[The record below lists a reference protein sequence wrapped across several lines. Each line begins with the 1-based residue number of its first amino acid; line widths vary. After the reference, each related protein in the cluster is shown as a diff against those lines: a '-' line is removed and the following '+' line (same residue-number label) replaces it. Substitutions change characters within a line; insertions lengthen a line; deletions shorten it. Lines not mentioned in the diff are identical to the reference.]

1 MKKFLNIF
9 FVTLGVIFFLIL
21 ILVGYA
27 YATNMFGVKTF
38 FTGDASLSDKTN
50 VGQDLDRNP
59 LIPESQEKA
68 LEAIG
73 IDPAKLP
80 TKITP
85 EMSACFDQK
94 LGTKRTLE
102 IKNGS
107 TPTAAEFIKV
117 QSCL

>member
-9 FVTLGVIFFLIL
+9 FVTLGVTFFFILIL
-21 ILVGYA
+21 IGYV
-27 YATNMFGVKTF
+27 YATNMFGIKTLF
-38 FTGDASLSDKTN
+38 MSDANLSDKTN
-50 VGQDLDRNP
+50 AEQSLDRNP

-68 LEAIG
+68 LQAIG
-73 IDPAKLP
+73 VDPAKLP

-85 EMSACFDQK
+85 EMNACFEQK
-94 LGTKRTLE
+94 LGATRTLE

-107 TPTAAEFIKV
+107 TPTATEFIKV